1 MSATEN
7 EEKELS
13 ITRSSDSNTTSGSTQ
28 VSISA
33 PNLSSTQA
41 SDSVLQQQEPQ
52 QYQQQSQQ
60 HHRNGSTRRGLV
72 HSVSIIVEP
81 AMADGD
87 DCATDDN
94 SSPSMSS
101 ERRNTIAGPI
111 VLLEDFP
118 FGERIINLFVD

>member
-1 MSATEN
+1 MSATEK

-13 ITRSSDSNTTSGSTQ
+13 ITCSSDSNTTSGSTQ
-28 VSISA
+28 VSLSA

-41 SDSVLQQQEPQ
+41 SDSVLQQQE
-52 QYQQQSQQ
+52 SQQ

-87 DCATDDN
+87 DCGDTDDN
-94 SSPSMSS
+94 TSPSMSS

-118 FGERIINLFVD
+118 FGERIINLFGLTNAL